1 MCDER
6 KDYGHDLYHLFF
18 SFYVFETSFLVS
30 LPNQVMMPIE
40 IIVVDIIKK
49 KRVQMTVDG
58 PRE

>member
-6 KDYGHDLYHLFF
+6 KDYGHGLYHLFF
-18 SFYVFETSFLVS
+18 SFYVFETSLLVS

>member
-1 MCDER
+1 MDMT
-6 KDYGHDLYHLFF
+6 YTTFFF